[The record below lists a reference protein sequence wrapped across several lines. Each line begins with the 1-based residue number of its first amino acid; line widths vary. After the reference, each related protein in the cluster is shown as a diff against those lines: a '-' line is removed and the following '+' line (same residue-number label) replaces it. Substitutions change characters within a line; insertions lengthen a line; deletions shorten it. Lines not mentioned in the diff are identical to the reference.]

1 MNQWLQAVGEM
12 AERIR
17 RYDWAATSLGPMAD
31 WPEVLK
37 TTVSLCLDS
46 SFPQAVMWGD
56 DLITLHNDAFIPI
69 LGNKPSALGVP
80 FGEVWHEVWDDIRPI
95 AQQALAGKAT
105 YIEHFPL
112 SVERSGS
119 PEQAW
124 FTFCYSPIRDGRGR
138 VVGMLDT
145 VTETTETV
153 LANRKLGFLDDLS
166 RATAHVTDPDAVMA
180 VTTRLLGEHLN
191 LSSCS
196 YADMDADQDGLTV
209 RGEWAAAQ
217 SRGLPRRNRLSV
229 FGQVATTRLGAGKPV
244 RINTLDELEPADA
257 AVLRELHIAA
267 TLCMPLV
274 KDGRLTALMAVHD
287 SAPRRWSRYEQA
299 LLAEV
304 AQRCWAHIERSRAEV
319 RLRELKA
326 GLEERVELMVARYK
340 AEVSEH
346 HEARKMETIGQL
358 SGGIAHDFN
367 NLLTP
372 IMGTL
377 ELIRRRLPDDRSQ
390 VLVEGALHAAERARS
405 LVGRLL
411 TFARRQTL
419 KPQPVDL
426 QSLVSGMGELIE
438 RSLGP
443 RIEVLVDIPAGL
455 PTLLVDPHQ
464 LELAL
469 LNLAL
474 NARDA
479 MGSGGRLEIA
489 AAEEEVAGGRVKGL
503 LAGRYICVT
512 VSDNGSGMSLETLK
526 RCMEPFYSTKGIDRG
541 TGLGLATVQGLAM
554 QSGGGIDIVSQEGE
568 GTRVSLWLP
577 ITAEPVQDEEP
588 LVEAGSVASECQ
600 LLLVDDDERV
610 RETTALQLRELGY
623 RVIEVDSA
631 SAALQRIAEGVQ
643 VDVLITDQ
651 LMPGKT
657 GLELAGE
664 LREQLPG
671 LPVLIITGYA
681 NLAPEQLHGF
691 AILAKPFRERELAA
705 ALIRLLEG
713 PATALVLDPVGAGLV
728 SDEARNNTAQPD

>member
-1 MNQWLQAVGEM
+1 MTQWLQASGEM

-17 RYDWAATSLGPMAD
+17 RHDWAATALGPMAD

-37 TTVSLCLDS
+37 TTLSLCLDS

-69 LGNKPSALGVP
+69 LGNKPSALGIP
-80 FGEVWHEVWDDIRPI
+80 FGEVWHEVWDSIRPI
-95 AQQALAGKAT
+95 AEQALAGKAT

-112 SVERSGS
+112 TIERSGS

-124 FTFCYSPIRDGRGR
+124 FTFCYSPIRDGQGR

-153 LANRKLGFLDDLS
+153 LANRKLGFLDELS
-166 RATAHVTDPDAVMA
+166 RATAHITDPDAVMA
-180 VTTRLLGEHLN
+180 VTTRLLGQHLR
-191 LSSCS
+191 LSSCA
-196 YADMDADQDGLTV
+196 YADMDVDQDGLTV
-209 RGEWAAAQ
+209 RGEWSAAH
-217 SRGLPRRNRLSV
+217 SRGLPRRNRLSH
-229 FGQVATTRLGAGKPV
+229 FGPLATSRLGAGQPV
-244 RINTLDELEPADA
+244 QIDTLEQLQPETA
-257 AVLRELHIAA
+257 AALRALDIAA

-287 SAPRRWSRYEQA
+287 CAPRIWSRYEQA

-304 AQRCWAHIERSRAEV
+304 AQRCWAHIERARAEV

-326 GLEERVELMVARYK
+326 CLEERVELMVAQYK
-340 AEVSEH
+340 SEVSEH

-377 ELIRRRLPDDRSQ
+377 DLIRRRLPDERSQ

-426 QSLVSGMGELIE
+426 HSLVSGMGELIE

-443 RIEVLVDIPAGL
+443 RIEVVIDISPDLPA
-455 PTLLVDPHQ
+455 LLVDPHQ

-479 MGSGGRLEIA
+479 MGSGGRLAIA
-489 AAEEEVAGGRVKGL
+489 ALAEEVAGGQVKGL
-503 LAGRYICVT
+503 LAGRYIRLT
-512 VSDNGSGMSLETLK
+512 VSDNGSGMSAETLK

-541 TGLGLATVQGLAM
+541 TGLGLSTVQGLAM
-554 QSGGGIDIVSQEGE
+554 QSGGGIGIASQEGQ
-568 GTRVSLWLP
+568 GTQVSLWLP
-577 ITAEPVQDEEP
+577 VTKQPVADDELPAETTAVSSG
-588 LVEAGSVASECQ
+588 VQ
-600 LLLVDDDERV
+600 LLLVDDDERA
-610 RETTALQLRELGY
+610 RHTTALQLGELGY
-623 RVIEVDSA
+623 RVVEADSA
-631 SAALQRIAEGVQ
+631 STALHRIAEGVRIDAL
-643 VDVLITDQ
+643 VTDQ

-657 GLELAGE
+657 GVELARE

-681 NLAPEQLHGF
+681 NLTPEQLQGF
-691 AILAKPFRERELAA
+691 AVLAKPFRGRELAA
-705 ALIRLLEG
+705 ALQRLLE
-713 PATALVLDPVGAGLV
+713 PAPA
-728 SDEARNNTAQPD
+728 